1 MAGFLV
7 SLSDPATVNIWE
19 PLLDREIRARD
30 PLLDDE
36 SGLAGSGQGSLLQIR
51 DDLNSEA
58 GAFIR
63 TKIRYQLKGRG
74 RAKDEVLK
82 GHEEDYKFA
91 TDNVYVDTLR
101 HAFNVASP
109 MSQQFV
115 KEDVL
120 NEGRDGLAEWYATRI
135 SFGCHAHAAGIG
147 LVTADAYRLN
157 NTISAVNSAYIIRPN
172 GKAAGALVS
181 GDEFDVDLMNDVAQ
195 FVKTVRPKLR
205 PAMTPWGPR
214 FCVFLHP
221 DQVKSM
227 RASNSVWFSNMRA
240 AMQGGRID
248 DNPIFTRALGE
259 DQGFL
264 FFESDFVPP
273 GLNSGETKFKANT
286 RRAWVGGAQ
295 ALTLAFGRGMLR
307 GPGYDLNR
315 YQWLK
320 ESEDYG
326 HQNAIAVTSILG
338 VKRPRY
344 THPDEASARE
354 LGVVVVETFA
364 DHGTQTA
371 AQAFVDWTDASG
383 ASIEA

>member
-1 MAGFLV
+1 MAGFYVDLT
-7 SLSDPATVNIWE
+7 DPETVNVWE
-19 PLLDREIRARD
+19 ETLDREVRAKD

-36 SGLAGSGQGSLLQIR
+36 AGLAGPGQGSLLQIR
-51 DDLNSEA
+51 DDLSTEA

-74 RAKDEVLK
+74 RAAEEVLK
-82 GHEEDYKFA
+82 GHEEDYKTA
-91 TDNVYVDTLR
+91 TDNIYVNVLR

-109 MSQQFV
+109 MAQQFV
-115 KEDVL
+115 PEDVA
-120 NEGRDGLAEWYATRI
+120 NEGRDGLADWAATRL
-135 SFGCHAHAAGIG
+135 SFGLHAHAAGIG
-147 LVTADAYRLN
+147 LVTANAYTLN
-157 NTISAVNSAYIIRPN
+157 NTIAAVNSSYIIRPN

-181 GDEFDVDLMNDVAQ
+181 GDDFDVDLMNDVAQ
-195 FVKTVRPKLR
+195 FVKNVRPKLR

-221 DQVKSM
+221 DQVKSL
-227 RASNSVWFSNMRA
+227 RASNSQWFGNMRA

-273 GLNSGETKFKANT
+273 GLNSGETAFKANT

-295 ALTLAFGRGMLR
+295 ALCLAFGRGWR

-315 YQWLK
+315 YQWTR
-320 ESEDYG
+320 ESEDYN
-326 HQNAIAVTSILG
+326 HQNAIAVTTIVG
-338 VKRPRY
+338 AKRPRY
-344 THPDEASARE
+344 QHPSEASARE
-354 LGVVVVETFA
+354 LGVVVVETYA
-364 DHGTQTA
+364 DHGTLSA
-371 AQAFVDWTDASG
+371 ASAFVDWTDASG

>member
-1 MAGFLV
+1 MAGLLV
-7 SLSDPATVNIWE
+7 DVSSPATVNLWE
-19 PLLDREIRARD
+19 ETLDREVRARD
-30 PLLDDE
+30 PLLDEDA
-36 SGLAGSGQGSLLQIR
+36 GLAGSGQGSLLQIR

-74 RAKDEVLK
+74 RAGEEVLK

-91 TDNVYVDTLR
+91 TDNVYVQTLR
-101 HAFNVASP
+101 HAFNCSSP
-109 MSQQFV
+109 ITQQYV
-115 KEDVL
+115 KEDVM
-120 NEGRDGLAEWYATRI
+120 NEGRDGLADWMATRL
-135 SFGCHAHAAGIG
+135 SFGLHAHAAGIG

-157 NTISAVNSAYIIRPN
+157 NSISAINSSYIIRPN
-172 GKAAGALVS
+172 GKSAGNLVA
-181 GDEFDVDLMNDVAQ
+181 GDDFDVDLCNDIAQ
-195 FVKTVRPKLR
+195 FVKNVRPKLR

-221 DQVKSM
+221 DQVKSL
-227 RASNSVWFSNMRA
+227 RASNSTWFGNMRA
-240 AMQGGRID
+240 AMQGGRVD

-295 ALTLAFGRGMLR
+295 SLTLAFGRGMR
-307 GPGYDLNR
+307 GPGYALNR
-315 YQWLK
+315 YQWLRD
-320 ESEDYG
+320 SEDYQ
-326 HQNAIAVTSILG
+326 HQNAIAVTAILG
-338 VKRPRY
+338 AKRPRY

-354 LGVVVVETFA
+354 LGIVVVETYA
-364 DHGTQTA
+364 DHGTLSA
-371 AQAFVDWTDASG
+371 AEAFVDWTDASG
-383 ASIEA
+383 ASIES